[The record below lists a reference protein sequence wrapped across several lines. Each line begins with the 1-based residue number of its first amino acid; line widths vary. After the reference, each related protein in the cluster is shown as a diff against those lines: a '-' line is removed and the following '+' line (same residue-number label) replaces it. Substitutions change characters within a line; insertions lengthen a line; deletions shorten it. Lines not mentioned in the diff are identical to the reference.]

1 METSTEYTASDYLIA
16 LARRRRVLLGVAVP
30 LLLGAVL
37 LARLLPDR
45 YTSSAEIDINLEG
58 SVARTLEPIEVTS
71 YADQY
76 IATLTD
82 QALSREN
89 LVELASKPEL
99 FGPEESAL
107 TESERVEKIRESI
120 GVSVLTQVV
129 ISPNSGREV
138 DLISGFRVAS
148 TGSNPDFVYQVAGHA
163 AQWFLNADRRTRT
176 SRASSESNF
185 LTDQMQLTE
194 KDILDLEQQIADFK
208 VENACCLPELVAL
221 NMSVIER
228 AERDI
233 EDVRPRIRTLEQ
245 DRAFLQSQLD
255 EIRQVTAATDRVA
268 ELEAEYM
275 TLVANYGQDHP
286 DVVRLRREISALASA
301 GGGNDAAIEAVEL
314 RMKLF
319 EAEQK
324 YSSEHP
330 DVVRYRQQLAALE
343 RQSRSGV
350 SSTQAELLENP
361 RYVQVRNELNSVN
374 TELAELRAREPK
386 LRQKI
391 SEYEARLART
401 PQVESEYQALSR
413 KLESARENFD
423 DLQKRSI
430 IARQSEAL
438 ESTDIG
444 ARLAQV
450 VPARLPKEPSGPPR
464 LAIVIL
470 GVFFAGTFGIG
481 SVLFAEMTDNTIRG
495 SKDVARVIHTM
506 PVATIPVIE
515 NTQSRKE
522 RKRRVFF
529 SRAATV
535 VGVSVVAF
543 LYFKGLI

>member
-1 METSTEYTASDYLIA
+1 M
-16 LARRRRVLLGVAVP
+16 
-30 LLLGAVL
+30 
-37 LARLLPDR
+37 
-45 YTSSAEIDINLEG
+45 
-58 SVARTLEPIEVTS
+58 
-71 YADQY
+71 
-76 IATLTD
+76 
-82 QALSREN
+82 
-89 LVELASKPEL
+89 
-99 FGPEESAL
+99 
-107 TESERVEKIRESI
+107 
-120 GVSVLTQVV
+120 TQIV

-148 TGSNPDFVYQVAGHA
+148 SEGSPDFVYKVADHA
-163 AQWFLNADRRTRT
+163 AQLFLEADRRTRT
-176 SRASSESNF
+176 ARASSESNF
-185 LTDQMQLTE
+185 LNDQIGLTE
-194 KDILDLEQQIADFK
+194 KGILEFEQQIADFK
-208 VENACCLPELVAL
+208 VANACCLPELVAL

-255 EIRQVTAATDRVA
+255 EIKQVTAATDRVA

-286 DVVRLRREISALASA
+286 DVIRLRREISALASA

-330 DVVRYRQQLAALE
+330 DVARYRQQLEALE
-343 RQSRSGV
+343 RRSRSSV
-350 SSTQAELLENP
+350 SSAQAELLDNP
-361 RYVQVRNELNSVN
+361 RYVQVRNELNSIN
-374 TELAELRAREPK
+374 TELSELRAREPE

-413 KLESARENFD
+413 KLESARNTYD
-423 DLQKRSI
+423 DLQKRSV

-444 ARLAQV
+444 ARLTEV
-450 VPARLPKEPSGPPR
+450 VPARLPREPSGPPR

-495 SKDVARVIHTM
+495 SKDVARIIRAM
-506 PVATIPVIE
+506 PLATIPVIE
-515 NTQSRKE
+515 NSESRKQ
-522 RKRRVFF
+522 RKRRVFL

-535 VGVSVVAF
+535 VGVSVIAF

>member
-30 LLLGAVL
+30 VLLGAVL

-45 YTSSAEIDINLEG
+45 YTSVAEIDINLEG

-82 QALSREN
+82 RALTREN
-89 LVELASKPEL
+89 LVEFAGTPDL
-99 FGPEESAL
+99 FGPEDSAL
-107 TESERVEKIRESI
+107 SESERVDKIRESI
-120 GVSVLTQVV
+120 SVSVMTQIV

-148 TGSNPDFVYQVAGHA
+148 SEGSPDFVYKVADHA
-163 AQWFLNADRRTRT
+163 AQLFLEADRRTRT
-176 SRASSESNF
+176 ARASSESNF
-185 LTDQMQLTE
+185 LNDQIGLTE
-194 KDILDLEQQIADFK
+194 KGILEFEQQIADFK
-208 VENACCLPELVAL
+208 VANACCLPELVAL

-255 EIRQVTAATDRVA
+255 EIKQVTAATDRVA

-286 DVVRLRREISALASA
+286 DVIRLRREISALASA
-301 GGGNDAAIEAVEL
+301 GGGNDAA
-314 RMKLF
+314 
-319 EAEQK
+319 
-324 YSSEHP
+324 
-330 DVVRYRQQLAALE
+330 ALE
-343 RQSRSGV
+343 RRSRSSV
-350 SSTQAELLENP
+350 SSAQAELLDNP
-361 RYVQVRNELNSVN
+361 RYVQVRNELNSIN
-374 TELAELRAREPK
+374 TELSELRAREPE

-413 KLESARENFD
+413 KLESARNTYD
-423 DLQKRSI
+423 DLQKRSV

-444 ARLAQV
+444 ARLTEV
-450 VPARLPKEPSGPPR
+450 VPARLPREPSGPPR

-495 SKDVARVIHTM
+495 SKDVARIIRAM
-506 PVATIPVIE
+506 PLATIPVIE
-515 NTQSRKE
+515 NSESRKQ
-522 RKRRVFF
+522 RKRRVFL

-535 VGVSVVAF
+535 VGVSVIAF